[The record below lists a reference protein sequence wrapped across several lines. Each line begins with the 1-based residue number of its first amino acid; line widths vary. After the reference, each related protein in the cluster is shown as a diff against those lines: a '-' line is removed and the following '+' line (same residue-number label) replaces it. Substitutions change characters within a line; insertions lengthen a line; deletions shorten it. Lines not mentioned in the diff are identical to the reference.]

1 MNRDGAKTS
10 IWQEEITGFQPQNQK
25 EADKIYDVL
34 VVGGGITGLTTA
46 LLLQEQ
52 GKKCILAEA
61 YNIGFGTSGGTTAH
75 LNTMLDTPYYQ
86 VENDFGHDGARLV
99 QAAAS
104 KAIGLIHNLSSR
116 YNFDCDFE
124 YKQGFIFAQNEEQEE
139 ELQKIVGGA
148 QRAGVDINIV
158 DNIDIPIPYTLACVF
173 EHQAQFNIGK
183 YLVGLARA
191 FEGAG
196 GVILHNCMVSDI
208 ISDEY
213 YTAETNAGL
222 IKAEKVV
229 YATHIPPGINLL
241 HFRCAPYRSYACAF
255 TLKDGRYPVDLLY
268 DLEDPYHYIR
278 SMKAGGEDYVI
289 AGGYDHKTG
298 HNDNTEQSFR
308 ELESYI
314 RHHFSVEHIEY
325 KWSSQYYSSA
335 DGLPYIGILPGHNN
349 IYTATGFIGNGM
361 VYGSISGKIIS
372 DLIVGVENPYA
383 DLFRPSRIKPIA
395 GFTEFVKE
403 NADVISKFISMRFS
417 YEQVNALVELAPGD
431 AVLADWEGNK
441 VALYKDEHGKVFAV
455 DPVCPHA
462 GCLVAW
468 NNAEKTWDC
477 PCHGGR
483 YAPDGCWL
491 TGPAKKGLQPLL

>member
-1 MNRDGAKTS
+1 MKRDGTMPS
-10 IWQEEITGFQPQNQK
+10 LWQEDVSKFQPQGEK
-25 EADKIYDVL
+25 DTGKIYDVL
-34 VVGGGITGLTTA
+34 IVGGGITGLTTA

-75 LNTMLDTPYYQ
+75 LNTMLDTPYYRI
-86 VENDFGHDGARLV
+86 EDNFGSEEARLV
-99 QAAAS
+99 QAATHDS
-104 KAIGLIHNLSSR
+104 ISLIHNLASR
-116 YNFDCDFE
+116 YSIDCDFA
-124 YKQGFIFAQNEEQEE
+124 YKRGILFAQNDDEEQ
-139 ELQKIVGGA
+139 ELQKIVDGA
-148 QRAGVDINIV
+148 IRTGVDISMAG
-158 DNIDIPIPYTLACVF
+158 NIDIPLQYTLACVF

-183 YLVGLARA
+183 YLVGLATA
-191 FEGAG
+191 FEQLG
-196 GVILHNCMVSDI
+196 GVILHNCMVNAV

-213 YTAETNAGL
+213 FSAETNRGIL
-222 IKAEKVV
+222 KAYNVV

-255 TLKDGRYPVDLLY
+255 TLKDARYPAELLY
-268 DLEDPYHYIR
+268 DMEDPYHYIR
-278 SMKAGGEDYVI
+278 SIKMNGKDYVI

-308 ELESYI
+308 ELEAYA
-314 RHHFSVEHIEY
+314 RHHFNVEHIDY

-335 DGLPYIGILPGHNN
+335 DGLPYIGLLPGHDN

-361 VYGSISGKIIS
+361 VYGTISGKIIA
-372 DLIVGVENPYA
+372 DLITGIENPYA

-395 GFTEFVKE
+395 GFAEFVKE
-403 NADVISKFISMRFS
+403 NADVVSKFISMRFS
-417 YEQVNALVELAPGD
+417 YEQVHSLVELAPGD
-431 AVLADWEGNK
+431 ALLADWEGDK
-441 VALYKDEHGKVFAV
+441 VALYKDEDGKVYAV

-468 NNAEKTWDC
+468 NNAEKSWDC

-483 YAPDGCWL
+483 YAPDGSWL

>member
-1 MNRDGAKTS
+1 MKRDGAMLS
-10 IWQEEITGFQPQNQK
+10 IWQSVLTGYQPLNEQEK
-25 EADKIYDVL
+25 GKVYDVL

-86 VENDFGHDGARLV
+86 IEDDFGTDSARLV
-99 QAAAS
+99 QAAAQE
-104 KAIGLIHNLSSR
+104 AISLIHNLSSR
-116 YNFDCDFE
+116 YAIDCDFE
-124 YKQGFIFAQNEEQEE
+124 YKQGFLFAQNKDEEH
-139 ELQKIVGGA
+139 ELEKIVDGA
-148 QRAGVDINIV
+148 QRAGVAISMTDIL
-158 DNIDIPIPYTLACVF
+158 DLPMPYTRACVF

-183 YLVGLARA
+183 YLVGVAKA
-191 FEGAG
+191 FEQLG
-196 GVILHNCMVSDI
+196 GVILHNCMVSDVI
-208 ISDEY
+208 PDEY
-213 YTAETNAGL
+213 FSAETNLGVLMA
-222 IKAEKVV
+222 KNVV

-255 TLKDGRYPVDLLY
+255 TLKSGKYPADLLY
-268 DLEDPYHYIR
+268 DLKDPYHYIR
-278 SMKAGGEDYVI
+278 TQKINGKEYII
-289 AGGYDHKTG
+289 AGGCDHKTG

-308 ELESYI
+308 ELEAYV
-314 RHHFSVEHIEY
+314 RHHFDVEHIDY

-335 DGLPYIGILPGHNN
+335 DGLPYIGLLPGHDD

-361 VYGSISGKIIS
+361 VYGAISGKIIA
-372 DLIVGVENPYA
+372 DQIVGIESPYT

-403 NADVISKFISMRFS
+403 NADVISKFIGMRFS
-417 YEQVNALVELAPGD
+417 YEQVSSLVELAPGD
-431 AVLADWEGNK
+431 ALLADWEGNK

-468 NNAEKTWDC
+468 NSAEKSWDC